1 MKSDIRFDSDFTKQL
16 YTEVSAL
23 QDMKKIDRPFISR
36 KYIWAVWQKV
46 YKAHFGC
53 TRHFL
58 LPDEDGSDGAG
69 DD

>member
-1 MKSDIRFDSDFTKQL
+1 MNRNIRFDSDFTKQL

-58 LPDEDGSDGAG
+58 LPDEGTDQGDGS
-69 DD
+69 

>member
-1 MKSDIRFDSDFTKQL
+1 MSRDIRFDSDFTKQL

-23 QDMKKIDRPFISR
+23 QDMTKIGRPFISR

-58 LPDEDGSDGAG
+58 LPEENGGNGSGEK
-69 DD
+69 

>member
-1 MKSDIRFDSDFTKQL
+1 MNREIRFDSDFTKQL

-58 LPDEDGSDGAG
+58 LPDEFGSGQDEDA
-69 DD
+69 